1 MDSATLETDK
11 IKTSL
16 SGSTVDATME
26 KCKMSKQIKMTKR
39 KFKTDDNSNYRLVE
53 TEVSEITREQHKM
66 IIEAIPFFRNLGGK
80 EKVVT
85 LWNHSPRSKVVRLT
99 STSPDRSI
107 KVIRDFDFE

>member
-1 MDSATLETDK
+1 
-11 IKTSL
+11 
-16 SGSTVDATME
+16 
-26 KCKMSKQIKMTKR
+26 MSKQIKMTKR

-53 TEVSEITREQHKM
+53 TEVSEITRGQHKM
-66 IIEAIPFFRNLGGK
+66 IIEAIPFFESLGGK